1 MNFRWAPIFSVHLC
15 RINVLGKRFD
25 GGQGRAA
32 VDACHLRF
40 GFLGAGSY
48 LAPWSEGS
56 ENIRLIEIIEANF
69 VGNCCC

>member
-1 MNFRWAPIFSVHLC
+1 MGVKDELP
-15 RINVLGKRFD
+15 G
-25 GGQGRAA
+25 A